1 MHKWCNS
8 SVHGWNPNRREFL
21 FVGAA
26 GLLGLTLPNIMAAE
40 KQATLPVKAKS
51 IINIYLPGGYAHQ
64 ETWDPKP
71 HAPVEYRGPMS
82 SINTKVDGLL
92 FNEHLT
98 KTAAIADRL
107 TVIHSMNHGEAAHER
122 GTHSMLTGYRPSPA
136 LVYPSMGSVI
146 AKELGI
152 RNNLPPYVQIPSP
165 ISEFSGPG
173 YLSQQFNGFS
183 INSDPASPGYRV
195 RDLELPKGVDT
206 ERFTQ
211 RRSMLDAVN
220 NYFSGQHQNEDR
232 LQAMDSFY
240 QKAFTLL
247 DSETARGAFDMTKE
261 SDKTKEL
268 YGLNQ
273 AGQRMLL
280 ARRLVEGGVRYVTM
294 TYGGWDHHD
303 NIRQGISR
311 QLPAFDQAFAMLIT
325 DLEQRGLLDSTLV
338 LVTTEFGRTPKINQ
352 TAGRD
357 HWPGVFSV
365 VMAGGGVK
373 RGYVHGASDA
383 QGALPDNNPL
393 KVENLAATIY
403 TLAGID
409 PHKHLVTPDGRPI
422 ALVYNGEVE
431 KQLVA

>member
-1 MHKWCNS
+1 M
-8 SVHGWNPNRREFL
+8 E
-21 FVGAA
+21 
-26 GLLGLTLPNIMAAE
+26 
-40 KQATLPVKAKS
+40 S
-51 IINIYLPGGYAHQ
+51 IP
-64 ETWDPKP
+64 
-71 HAPVEYRGPMS
+71 
-82 SINTKVDGLL
+82 TKVDGLR
-92 FNEHLT
+92 FNENLA

-107 TVIHSMNHGEAAHER
+107 TVVHSMNHGEAAHER

-211 RRSMLDAVN
+211 RRSMLEAVDSF
-220 NYFSGQHQNEDR
+220 FSSQHKNEDR

>member
-1 MHKWCNS
+1 M
-8 SVHGWNPNRREFL
+8 

-26 GLLGLTLPNIMAAE
+26 GLLGLTLPNLLAAE
-40 KQATLPVKAKS
+40 QTAGLPVKAKS

-71 HAPVEYRGPMS
+71 YAPVEYRGPMG

-92 FNEHLT
+92 FNEHLV

-107 TVIHSMNHGEAAHER
+107 SVIHSMNHGEAAHER

-195 RDLELPKGVDT
+195 RDLELPSGVDN

-211 RRSMLDAVN
+211 RRSMLDTVDR
-220 NYFSGQHQNEDR
+220 YFADQHQQDDR
-232 LQAMDSFY
+232 LRSMGSFY

-247 DSETARGAFDMTKE
+247 DSEDARGAFDMTKE
-261 SDKTKEL
+261 PVKIKEQ

-303 NIRQGISR
+303 NIRQGISQ

-373 RGYVHGASDA
+373 RGYVHGSSDA
-383 QGALPDNNPL
+383 QGAQPDNNPL

-409 PHKHLVTPDGRPI
+409 PNKHLVTTDGRPI